1 MDVNAIMMENK
12 KKKKGAS
19 LTTPSKVNTKVSLL
33 QEGDVGK
40 LVVDVDKHVATSN
53 VVNMVIEVATGEDQ
67 NLSNIGIEQT
77 LEINML

>member
-1 MDVNAIMMENK
+1 VDVNSIMMENK

-19 LTTPSKVNTKVSLL
+19 LTTLCKVNTKVSLP

-53 VVNMVIEVATGEDQ
+53 VVNRVIEVATGEDQ

-77 LEINML
+77 LEINMF